1 MRRGMFESLSEK
13 LNGIFSHLRGR
24 GKLTEANVK
33 EATREIRLAL
43 LEADVN
49 FQVVKDFVQRVR
61 EQALGQE
68 VMRSLTPGQQVV
80 KIVRDELTTL
90 MGSQHAPITMSP
102 RPPTTFLLVGLQ
114 GSGKTTSA
122 AKLARKLQE
131 MGRRPLLV
139 AADVHRP
146 AAMEQLRL
154 LGEQIEAP
162 VVVRPGSRDAVDIC
176 RQAFEEAPQH
186 QADAIVIDTAGRLQ
200 IDETLMQ
207 ELAEIKTAADP
218 RYTFLV
224 VDAMTGQEAVNV
236 ATAFNEAVSIEGVIL
251 TKLDGDARGGAALSI
266 QAVVGKP
273 IQFVGVGEK
282 LDALEAFHPE
292 RMASRLLGMGDVLTL
307 IEKAE
312 QAIDPEAASAL
323 EQKMRQA
330 SFTLE
335 DFQDQLRQ
343 VKQMGP
349 LENLMEMIPGFKGAK
364 LPVAGEKDLK
374 KIEAIIGS
382 MTLVERRN
390 PALIN
395 GTRRKRIALG
405 SGTRVED
412 VNRLLKQFGQ
422 MRKLMKSMMSGKGKN
437 RRRFAGM
444 PMMRPF

>member
-1 MRRGMFESLSEK
+1 MFESLSAK
-13 LNGIFSHLRGR
+13 LDGIFSRLRGR
-24 GKLTEANVK
+24 GKLTESDIK

-49 FQVVKDFVQRVR
+49 FQVVKDFVKRVR
-61 EQALGQE
+61 EQGVGQE

-80 KIVRDELTTL
+80 KIVRDELTAL
-90 MGSQHAPITMSP
+90 MGSQNTPLDLEGQSP
-102 RPPTTFLLVGLQ
+102 ATFLLVGLQ

-131 MGRRPLLV
+131 MGRRPILV

-154 LGEQIEAP
+154 LGEQIEVPA
-162 VVVRPGSRDAVDIC
+162 VVRQDSRDAVDIC
-176 RQAFEEAPQH
+176 RQAFDEAASH
-186 QADAIVIDTAGRLQ
+186 QADAIIVDTAGRLQ
-200 IDETLMQ
+200 IDDALMQ
-207 ELAEIKTAADP
+207 ELEAIKETTRP

-236 ATAFNEAVSIEGVIL
+236 ATAFDKAVGIEGVIL

-282 LDALEAFHPE
+282 LDGLEVFHPE

-312 QAIDPEAASAL
+312 QAVDPESVAAL
-323 EQKMRQA
+323 ESKIRQA
-330 SFTLE
+330 TFTLE
-335 DFQDQLRQ
+335 DFQDQLNQ
-343 VKQMGP
+343 VRQMGP
-349 LENLMEMIPGFKGAK
+349 LENLMGMIPGLKGAK
-364 LPVAGEKDLK
+364 LPTASESDLK
-374 KIEAIIGS
+374 KVEAIISS
-382 MTLVERRN
+382 MTPMERGH

-395 GTRRKRIALG
+395 GKRRKRIALG

-412 VNRLLKQFGQ
+412 VNRLLKQFNQ
-422 MRKLMKSMMSGKGKN
+422 MRKMMKSMMSGKNKGRGKW
-437 RRRFAGM
+437 AGM
-444 PMMRPF
+444 PMARPF

>member
-1 MRRGMFESLSEK
+1 MFESLSAK
-13 LNGIFSHLRGR
+13 LDGIFSQLRGR
-24 GKLTEANVK
+24 GKLTEANIK
-33 EATREIRLAL
+33 DATREIRLAL

-90 MGSQHAPITMSP
+90 MGSQHVPLTMASQ
-102 RPPTTFLLVGLQ
+102 PPTTFLLIGLQ

-122 AKLARKLQE
+122 AKLARKLQD

-139 AADVHRP
+139 AADVYRP

-154 LGEQIEAP
+154 LGEQIQTP
-162 VVVRPGSRDAVDIC
+162 VVVRQGSRDPVDIC
-176 RQAFEEAPQH
+176 RQAFDEAPQH

-207 ELAEIKTAADP
+207 ELADIKTATNP

-307 IEKAE
+307 IERAE
-312 QAIDPEAASAL
+312 QAIDPESVADL
-323 EQKMRQA
+323 EAKMRQA

-335 DFQDQLRQ
+335 DFQNQLRQ

-349 LENLMEMIPGFKGAK
+349 LENLMELIPGLKGAK

-374 KIEAIIGS
+374 KVEAIIGS
-382 MTLVERRN
+382 MTLIERRN

-395 GTRRKRIALG
+395 GNRRKRIALG

-422 MRKLMKSMMSGKGKN
+422 MRKLMKSMMTGKGKS
-437 RRRFAGM
+437 RRKWAGM
-444 PMMRPF
+444 PMVRPF

>member
-1 MRRGMFESLSEK
+1 MFESLSAR

-24 GKLTEANVK
+24 GKLTEANIK

-80 KIVRDELTTL
+80 KVVRDELTAL
-90 MGSQHAPITMSP
+90 MGSQHSPITMAP
-102 RPPTTFLLVGLQ
+102 QPPTTFLLVGLQ

-122 AKLARKLQE
+122 AKLSRKLQE

-154 LGEQIEAP
+154 LGEQIQVP

-176 RQAFEEAPQH
+176 RQAFEEAPRH

-200 IDETLMQ
+200 IDAALMQ
-207 ELAEIKTAADP
+207 ELAEIKAATAP

-282 LDALEAFHPE
+282 AGRPGSLPPGAHGVAAPRHGRRADAHRKGRA
-292 RMASRLLGMGDVLTL
+292 GD
-307 IEKAE
+307 
-312 QAIDPEAASAL
+312 
-323 EQKMRQA
+323 
-330 SFTLE
+330 
-335 DFQDQLRQ
+335 
-343 VKQMGP
+343 GP
-349 LENLMEMIPGFKGAK
+349 R
-364 LPVAGEKDLK
+364 
-374 KIEAIIGS
+374 IGGG
-382 MTLVERRN
+382 
-390 PALIN
+390 P
-395 GTRRKRIALG
+395 
-405 SGTRVED
+405 
-412 VNRLLKQFGQ
+412 
-422 MRKLMKSMMSGKGKN
+422 
-437 RRRFAGM
+437 
-444 PMMRPF
+444 

>member
-1 MRRGMFESLSEK
+1 MFESLSAK
-13 LNGIFSHLRGR
+13 LDGIFSQLRGR
-24 GKLTEANVK
+24 GKLTETNIK
-33 EATREIRLAL
+33 DATREIRLAL

-90 MGSQHAPITMSP
+90 MGSQHVPLTMASQ
-102 RPPTTFLLVGLQ
+102 PPTTFLLVGLQ

-122 AKLARKLQE
+122 AKLARKLQD

-139 AADVHRP
+139 AADVYRP

-154 LGEQIEAP
+154 LGEQLEVP
-162 VVVRPGSRDAVDIC
+162 VVVRQDSRDPVDIC

-207 ELAEIKTAADP
+207 ELADIKTATNP

-307 IEKAE
+307 IERAE
-312 QAIDPEAASAL
+312 QAIDPESVADL
-323 EQKMRQA
+323 EAKMRQA
-330 SFTLE
+330 SFSLE
-335 DFQDQLRQ
+335 DFQNQLRQ

-349 LENLMEMIPGFKGAK
+349 LENLMELIPGLKGAK

-374 KIEAIIGS
+374 KVEAIIGS

-395 GTRRKRIALG
+395 GNRRKRIAVG

-422 MRKLMKSMMSGKGKN
+422 MRKLMKSMMTGKGKS
-437 RRRFAGM
+437 RRKWAGM
-444 PMMRPF
+444 PMVRPF

>member
-1 MRRGMFESLSEK
+1 MFESLSAK
-13 LNGIFSHLRGR
+13 LDGIFSRLRGR
-24 GKLTEANVK
+24 GKLTESDIK

-49 FQVVKDFVQRVR
+49 FQVVKDFVKRVR
-61 EQALGQE
+61 EQGVGQE

-80 KIVRDELTTL
+80 KIVRDELTAL
-90 MGSQHAPITMSP
+90 MGSQNTPLDLEGQSP
-102 RPPTTFLLVGLQ
+102 ATFLLVGLQ

-131 MGRRPLLV
+131 MGRRPILV

-154 LGEQIEAP
+154 LGEQIEVPA
-162 VVVRPGSRDAVDIC
+162 VVRQDSRDAVDIC
-176 RQAFEEAPQH
+176 RQAFDDAASL
-186 QADAIVIDTAGRLQ
+186 QADAIIVDTAGRLQ

-207 ELAEIKTAADP
+207 ELEAIKETTRP

-236 ATAFNEAVSIEGVIL
+236 ATAFDKAVGIEGVIL

-282 LDALEAFHPE
+282 LDGLEAFHPE

-312 QAIDPEAASAL
+312 QAVDPESVAAL
-323 EQKMRQA
+323 ESKIRQA
-330 SFTLE
+330 TFTLE
-335 DFQDQLRQ
+335 DFQDQLNQ
-343 VKQMGP
+343 VRQMGP
-349 LENLMEMIPGFKGAK
+349 LENLMGMIPGLKGAK
-364 LPVAGEKDLK
+364 LPTASESDLK
-374 KIEAIIGS
+374 KVEAIISS
-382 MTLVERRN
+382 MTPMERRH

-395 GTRRKRIALG
+395 GKRRKRIALG

-412 VNRLLKQFGQ
+412 VNRLLKQFNQ
-422 MRKLMKSMMSGKGKN
+422 MRKMMKSMMSGKNKGRGKW
-437 RRRFAGM
+437 AGM
-444 PMMRPF
+444 PMARPF

>member
-1 MRRGMFESLSEK
+1 MFESLSAK
-13 LNGIFSHLRGR
+13 LDGVFSRLRGR
-24 GKLTEANVK
+24 GKLTESDIK
-33 EATREIRLAL
+33 DATREIRLAL
-43 LEADVN
+43 LEADVS

-80 KIVRDELTTL
+80 KIVRDELTAL
-90 MGSQHAPITMSP
+90 MGSQNTPLDLEGQSP
-102 RPPTTFLLVGLQ
+102 ATFLLVGLQ

-131 MGRRPLLV
+131 MGRRPILV
-139 AADVHRP
+139 GADVHRP

-154 LGEQIEAP
+154 LGEQIGVPA
-162 VVVRPGSRDAVDIC
+162 VVRQNSGDAVDIC
-176 RQAFEEAPQH
+176 RRAFDDAASH
-186 QADAIVIDTAGRLQ
+186 QADAIVVDTAGRLQ
-200 IDETLMQ
+200 IDEGLMH
-207 ELAEIKTAADP
+207 ELEAIKAATNP

-236 ATAFNEAVSIEGVIL
+236 ATAFDKAVGIEGVIL

-282 LDALEAFHPE
+282 LDGLEVFHPE

-312 QAIDPEAASAL
+312 QAVDPESVAAL
-323 EQKMRQA
+323 ESKIRQA
-330 SFTLE
+330 TFTLE
-335 DFQDQLRQ
+335 DFQNQLRQ
-343 VKQMGP
+343 VRQMGP
-349 LENLMEMIPGFKGAK
+349 LENLMEMIPGLKGAN
-364 LPVAGEKDLK
+364 LPAASEKDLK
-374 KIEAIIGS
+374 KVEAMIGS
-382 MTLVERRN
+382 MTLTERRH

-395 GTRRKRIALG
+395 GRRRKRIAHG

-412 VNRLLKQFGQ
+412 VNRLLKQFNQ
-422 MRKLMKSMMSGKGKN
+422 MRKMMKSMVSGKNKGRGKW
-437 RRRFAGM
+437 AGM
-444 PMMRPF
+444 PMARPF

>member
-1 MRRGMFESLSEK
+1 MFESLSAK
-13 LNGIFSHLRGR
+13 LDGVFSNLRGR
-24 GKLTEANVK
+24 GKLTEANIK

-61 EQALGQE
+61 EQALGQQ

-80 KIVRDELTTL
+80 KIVRDELTIL
-90 MGSQHAPITMSP
+90 MGSQHAPLTMASP
-102 RPPTTFLLVGLQ
+102 PPTTFLLVGLQ

-139 AADVHRP
+139 AADVYRP

-154 LGEQIEAP
+154 LGEQLEVP
-162 VVVRPGSRDAVDIC
+162 VVVRQDSRDPVDIC

-200 IDETLMQ
+200 IDETLMR
-207 ELAEIKTAADP
+207 ELADIKTATNP

-236 ATAFNEAVSIEGVIL
+236 ATAFNETVSIEGVIL

-307 IEKAE
+307 IERAE
-312 QAIDPEAASAL
+312 QAIDPASVADL
-323 EQKMRQA
+323 ESKMRQA

-335 DFQDQLRQ
+335 DFQNQLRQ

-349 LENLMEMIPGFKGAK
+349 LENLMEMIPGLKGAK

-374 KIEAIIGS
+374 KVEAIIGS

-422 MRKLMKSMMSGKGKN
+422 MRKLMKSMMTGKGKS
-437 RRRFAGM
+437 RRRWAGM
-444 PMMRPF
+444 PMVRPF

>member
-1 MRRGMFESLSEK
+1 MFESLSEK

-24 GKLTEANVK
+24 GKLTEANIK

-61 EQALGQE
+61 EQALGQD

-80 KIVRDELTTL
+80 KIVRDELTAL
-90 MGSQHAPITMSP
+90 MGSQHASLTMASQ
-102 RPPTTFLLVGLQ
+102 PPTTFLLVGLQ

-139 AADVHRP
+139 AADVQRP

-162 VVVRPGSRDAVDIC
+162 VVLRPESRDAVAIC
-176 RQAFEEAPQH
+176 QQAFEEAPRH
-186 QADAIVIDTAGRLQ
+186 QADAVVIDTAGRLQ
-200 IDETLMQ
+200 IDGTLMQ
-207 ELAEIKTAADP
+207 ELAAIKAATQP
-218 RYTFLV
+218 HYTFLV

-266 QAVVGKP
+266 QAVTGKP

-312 QAIDPEAASAL
+312 QAVDPEAIADL
-323 EQKMRQA
+323 ESKMRQA

-335 DFQDQLRQ
+335 DFQNQLRQ

-349 LENLMEMIPGFKGAK
+349 LENLMELIPGLKGAK

-374 KIEAIIGS
+374 KVEAIIGS

-395 GTRRKRIALG
+395 GNRRKRIALG

-422 MRKLMKSMMSGKGKN
+422 MRKLMKSMMSGKGKGKG
-437 RRRFAGM
+437 RRKWAGGM
-444 PMMRPF
+444 PMVRPF

>member
-1 MRRGMFESLSEK
+1 MFESLSAK
-13 LNGIFSHLRGR
+13 LDGIFSHLRGR
-24 GKLTEANVK
+24 GKLTEANIK

-90 MGSQHAPITMSP
+90 MGSQHAPLTMASQ
-102 RPPTTFLLVGLQ
+102 PPTTFLLVGLQ

-139 AADVHRP
+139 AADVYRP

-154 LGEQIEAP
+154 LGEQLEVP
-162 VVVRPGSRDAVDIC
+162 VVVRQDSRDPVDIC

-207 ELAEIKTAADP
+207 ELVEIKTATNP

-307 IEKAE
+307 IERAE
-312 QAIDPEAASAL
+312 QAIDPESVADL
-323 EQKMRQA
+323 ESKMRQA

-335 DFQDQLRQ
+335 DFQNQLRQ

-349 LENLMEMIPGFKGAK
+349 LENLMELIPGLKGAK

-374 KIEAIIGS
+374 KVEAIIGS

-395 GTRRKRIALG
+395 GNRRKRIALG

-422 MRKLMKSMMSGKGKN
+422 MRKLMKSMMTGKGKS
-437 RRRFAGM
+437 RRRWAGM
-444 PMMRPF
+444 PMVRPF

>member
-1 MRRGMFESLSEK
+1 MFESLSAK

-24 GKLTEANVK
+24 GKLTEANIK

-80 KIVRDELTTL
+80 KIVRDELTAL
-90 MGSQHAPITMSP
+90 MGSQHAPLTLSP
-102 RPPTTFLLVGLQ
+102 QPPTTFLLVGLQ

-139 AADVHRP
+139 AADVYRP

-154 LGEQIEAP
+154 LGEQIQIP
-162 VVVRPGSRDAVDIC
+162 VVIRQDSRDPVDIC

-207 ELAEIKTAADP
+207 ELAEIKAATHP

-236 ATAFNEAVSIEGVIL
+236 ATAFNRAVTIEGVIL

-312 QAIDPEAASAL
+312 QAIDPESVAAL
-323 EQKMRQA
+323 ESKMRQA

-349 LENLMEMIPGFKGAK
+349 LENLMEMIPGLKGAK

-374 KIEAIIGS
+374 KVEAIIGS

-390 PALIN
+390 PALVN

-422 MRKLMKSMMSGKGKN
+422 MRKLMKSMMSGKNKSRGKW
-437 RRRFAGM
+437 AGM
-444 PMMRPF
+444 PMVRPF

>member
-1 MRRGMFESLSEK
+1 MFESLSAK
-13 LNGIFSHLRGR
+13 LDGIFSRLRGR
-24 GKLTEANVK
+24 GKLTESDIK
-33 EATREIRLAL
+33 DATREIRLAL
-43 LEADVN
+43 LEADVS
-49 FQVVKDFVQRVR
+49 FQVVKDFVKRVR
-61 EQALGQE
+61 EQGVGQE

-90 MGSQHAPITMSP
+90 MGSQNTPLDLEGPSP
-102 RPPTTFLLVGLQ
+102 ATFLLVGLQ

-131 MGRRPLLV
+131 MGRRPILV

-154 LGEQIEAP
+154 LGEQIEVPA
-162 VVVRPGSRDAVDIC
+162 VVRQDSRDAVDIC
-176 RQAFEEAPQH
+176 RQAFDDAASH
-186 QADAIVIDTAGRLQ
+186 QADAIIVDTAGRLQ
-200 IDETLMQ
+200 IDEALMQ
-207 ELAEIKTAADP
+207 ELEEIKAATQP

-224 VDAMTGQEAVNV
+224 VDAMTGQEAVKV
-236 ATAFNEAVSIEGVIL
+236 ATAFDNAVGIEGVIL

-282 LDALEAFHPE
+282 LDGLEVFHPE

-312 QAIDPEAASAL
+312 QAVDPESVAAL
-323 EQKMRQA
+323 ESKIRQA
-330 SFTLE
+330 AFTLE
-335 DFQDQLRQ
+335 DFQDQLNQ

-349 LENLMEMIPGFKGAK
+349 LENLMGMIPGLKGAK
-364 LPVAGEKDLK
+364 LPTASESDLK
-374 KIEAIIGS
+374 KVEAIIGS
-382 MTLVERRN
+382 MTPTERRQ

-395 GTRRKRIALG
+395 GKRRKRIALG

-412 VNRLLKQFGQ
+412 VNRLLKQFNQ
-422 MRKLMKSMMSGKGKN
+422 MRKMMKSMMSGKNKGRGKW
-437 RRRFAGM
+437 AGM
-444 PMMRPF
+444 PMARPF

>member
-1 MRRGMFESLSEK
+1 MFESLSAR
-13 LNGIFSHLRGR
+13 LDGIFSHLRGR
-24 GKLTEANVK
+24 GKLTEANIK

-90 MGSQHAPITMSP
+90 MGSQHVPLTMASQ
-102 RPPTTFLLVGLQ
+102 PPTTFLLIGLQ

-122 AKLARKLQE
+122 AKLARKLQD

-139 AADVHRP
+139 AADVYRP

-154 LGEQIEAP
+154 LGEQIQTP
-162 VVVRPGSRDAVDIC
+162 VVVRQGSRDPVDIC
-176 RQAFEEAPQH
+176 RQAFDEAPQH

-207 ELAEIKTAADP
+207 ELAEIKTVTNP

-307 IEKAE
+307 IERAE
-312 QAIDPEAASAL
+312 QAIDPESVADL
-323 EQKMRQA
+323 ESKMRQA

-335 DFQDQLRQ
+335 DFQSQLRQ

-349 LENLMEMIPGFKGAK
+349 LENLMELIPGLKGAK

-374 KIEAIIGS
+374 KVEAIIGS

-395 GTRRKRIALG
+395 GNRRKRIAFG

-422 MRKLMKSMMSGKGKN
+422 MRKLMKSMMTGKGKS
-437 RRRFAGM
+437 RRKWAGM
-444 PMMRPF
+444 PMVRPF

>member
-1 MRRGMFESLSEK
+1 MFESLSEK

-33 EATREIRLAL
+33 EAAREIRLAL

-102 RPPTTFLLVGLQ
+102 QPPTTFLLVGLQ

-139 AADVHRP
+139 AADVQRP

-162 VVVRPGSRDAVDIC
+162 VVVRQDSRDPVDIC
-176 RQAFEEAPQH
+176 RQAFAEAPQH

-207 ELAEIKTAADP
+207 ELAEIKTATNP

-312 QAIDPEAASAL
+312 QAIDPEAAADL
-323 EQKMRQA
+323 ETKMRQA

-364 LPVAGEKDLK
+364 LPVASEKDLK

>member
-1 MRRGMFESLSEK
+1 MFESLSAK
-13 LNGIFSHLRGR
+13 LDGIFTRLRGR
-24 GKLTEANVK
+24 GKLTESDIKN
-33 EATREIRLAL
+33 ATREIRLAL
-43 LEADVN
+43 LEADVS
-49 FQVVKDFVQRVR
+49 FQVVKDFVGRVR
-61 EQALGQE
+61 EQAVGQE

-80 KIVRDELTTL
+80 KIVRDELTVL
-90 MGSQHAPITMSP
+90 MGSQNTPLDLEGQSTA
-102 RPPTTFLLVGLQ
+102 TFLLVGLQ

-139 AADVHRP
+139 GADVHRP

-154 LGEQIEAP
+154 LGEQIEVPA
-162 VVVRPGSRDAVDIC
+162 VVEQNSRDAVDIC
-176 RQAFEEAPQH
+176 RRALAEAAAR
-186 QADAIVIDTAGRLQ
+186 QADAVVVDTAGRLQ
-200 IDETLMQ
+200 IDEGLMQ
-207 ELAEIKTAADP
+207 ELEAIKAATQP

-236 ATAFNEAVSIEGVIL
+236 ATAFDKAVGIEGVIL

-282 LDALEAFHPE
+282 LDGLEVFHPE

-312 QAIDPEAASAL
+312 QAVDPESVAAL
-323 EQKMRQA
+323 ESKIRQA
-330 SFTLE
+330 TFTLE
-335 DFQDQLRQ
+335 DFQDQLQQ
-343 VKQMGP
+343 VRQMGP
-349 LENLMEMIPGFKGAK
+349 VENLMGMIPGLKGAK
-364 LPVAGEKDLK
+364 LPATSEKDLK
-374 KIEAIIGS
+374 KVEAIIGS
-382 MTLVERRN
+382 MTLKERRH

-412 VNRLLKQFGQ
+412 VNRLLKQFNQ
-422 MRKLMKSMMSGKGKN
+422 MRKMMKSMMGGKN
-437 RRRFAGM
+437 KGRGRWKGM
-444 PMMRPF
+444 PMARPF